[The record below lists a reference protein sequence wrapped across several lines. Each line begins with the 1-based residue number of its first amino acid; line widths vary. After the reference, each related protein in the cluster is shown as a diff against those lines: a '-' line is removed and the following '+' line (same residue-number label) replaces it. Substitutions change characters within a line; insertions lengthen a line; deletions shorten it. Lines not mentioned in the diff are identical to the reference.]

1 MHRTVD
7 RLVRNICKLFHIDD
21 TSLLEDMESVFKLSK
36 EILEKQN
43 VSSTPSVPDSPPISA
58 PSSAPKVDKKQ
69 KKRSRELD
77 RLKVDMKGWNSG
89 CSGDGDYLKDTTNSF
104 SRIHDEF
111 KFKLS
116 DDEETFSD
124 IEEKLYNDDS
134 LNVFMM

>member
-1 MHRTVD
+1 MANTLS
-7 RLVRNICKLFHIDD
+7 RL
-21 TSLLEDMESVFKLSK
+21 
-36 EILEKQN
+36 
-43 VSSTPSVPDSPPISA
+43 
-58 PSSAPKVDKKQ
+58 
-69 KKRSRELD
+69 SRI
-77 RLKVDMKGWNSG
+77 
-89 CSGDGDYLKDTTNSF
+89 